1 MVRHAVTALT
11 RRVRAFREDL
21 SGTSAV
27 EFAFILPVMVVLY
40 FGCVEISQAVSL
52 NRKVTAASSAAG
64 DLVAQASVITA
75 GEMDDIIDAT
85 EAIIAPY
92 PIAPLETIVSSVWIN
107 EDGDASVIWSCAENA
122 TKRAAGSP
130 VEIPEDLLIPET
142 SLIMAEIDYVYVSP
156 FSDLFGG
163 SVPLGEVFYLR
174 PRKVSA
180 VGGPADC

>member
-1 MVRHAVTALT
+1 MVRYAVTALT

-64 DLVAQASVITA
+64 DLVAQASVITS
-75 GEMDDIIDAT
+75 GEMEDIWDAA

-92 PIAPLETIVSSVWIN
+92 PIAPLEIVVTSVWID
-107 EDGDASVIWSCAENA
+107 EDGVATVHWSEEQNA
-122 TKRAAGSP
+122 TARTVGSP

-142 SLIMAEIDYVYVSP
+142 SLIMAEVDYLYVSP

-174 PRKVSA
+174 PRKVDR
-180 VGGPADC
+180 VMGP